1 MLSTK
6 EINMLLTPAEYLL
19 GKLKTKTKK
28 MKHEL
33 ALNKALTPHFLTTS
47 QFPDRSQRGVS
58 LGLQLEKERTDVG
71 LRYLRDRRLECC
83 FLTISTNSARPP
95 VVKQDTMTTNC
106 APLLI
111 SDRVGGNMNFIKSQ
125 KHSNFIRPNTQLHL
139 ENLLKKK
146 MSISFHFLNMQVF
159 LQHSPSS
166 SGHSVLNT
174 AFKDG
179 FHTPQKEK

>member
-146 MSISFHFLNMQVF
+146 NVNFIPLSKYAGL
-159 LQHSPSS
+159 PSTQPIFFWTQCPK
-166 SGHSVLNT
+166 HC
-174 AFKDG
+174 F
-179 FHTPQKEK
+179 